1 MTLKLIREPFNT
13 VQMSSYQL
21 IIATHLMWASY
32 CETTLSK
39 FGHIYQVVASSI
51 ISLCKETF
59 HKITHYVKG
68 EKKPNKQFSFSS
80 LDLF

>member
-39 FGHIYQVVASSI
+39 FGHIHQVVASFYNFLVQRNI
-51 ISLCKETF
+51 
-59 HKITHYVKG
+59 
-68 EKKPNKQFSFSS
+68 P
-80 LDLF
+80 